1 MGDLKVTQNCRSPS
15 FASFP
20 GLLILFL
27 WFRKGGFARLL
38 RGILWVCKAS
48 SRNCCTSILGTASTC
63 CIVSSSGPYGSR
75 KQRPAMTSLTRSLLW
90 MGTWHACGNGR
101 LPNYLL
107 QVGAV
112 FDWWFG
118 RDGVNVNLFSPFL
131 CMSSAT
137 ATCSESFGFVRSR
150 LRRNGKIGDFV

>member
-1 MGDLKVTQNCRSPS
+1 
-15 FASFP
+15 
-20 GLLILFL
+20 
-27 WFRKGGFARLL
+27 
-38 RGILWVCKAS
+38 
-48 SRNCCTSILGTASTC
+48 
-63 CIVSSSGPYGSR
+63 
-75 KQRPAMTSLTRSLLW
+75 MTSLTRSLLW

-101 LPNYLL
+101 LANYLL

-137 ATCSESFGFVRSR
+137 ATCSESFGLCDPAFEEMVRLVILSDEDSVGILISASMSLTPGQMTGVW
-150 LRRNGKIGDFV
+150 LRRLISRGYVNARLLTRPV